1 MYQLFWLSHY
11 AFALHYSART
21 PSPLNIQNKMAVRQI
36 RDLVAY
42 VVQIL
47 RIRPLQE
54 LTTAFSS
61 FLSLTWSV
69 ADFRNTYHSIW
80 HLAGTQLELI
90 GNNVYDN
97 RVLNENLLCISSLLS
112 FPFLPAHI
120 FSILFPPFSFYFLSP
135 CNFLF
140 PYRNWERQGCVG
152 GHGVPPRKVWGFGQN
167 RSLISSKHRSNLNC
181 LQALVSNPTSV
192 VSVGLHEKGPQGCCV
207 VSLVLEKTS
216 FYAPTRFTYWGNYI
230 SFPQVIRAQERL
242 FWVKCLVKRSR
253 TSWRVWFIPKW
264 SIVMH
269 QTCFPYEPVGRE
281 HADKLLQDVTRQA
294 VEKGNGSL
302 CVELRRAH
310 L

>member
-1 MYQLFWLSHY
+1 MIVRFEMEMETYLNF
-11 AFALHYSART
+11 T
-21 PSPLNIQNKMAVRQI
+21 KPNSPI
-36 RDLVAY
+36 Y
-42 VVQIL
+42 VFL
-47 RIRPLQE
+47 L
-54 LTTAFSS
+54 S
-61 FLSLTWSV
+61 FLS
-69 ADFRNTYHSIW
+69 
-80 HLAGTQLELI
+80 
-90 GNNVYDN
+90 
-97 RVLNENLLCISSLLS
+97 
-112 FPFLPAHI
+112 PFLPAHC
-120 FSILFPPFSFYFLSP
+120 FSFLFPPFSFYFLSP

-181 LQALVSNPTSV
+181 LQAPVSNPTSV

-207 VSLVLEKTS
+207 VSLVLEQTS
-216 FYAPTRFTYWGNYI
+216 FLCTYL
-230 SFPQVIRAQERL
+230 FHRL
-242 FWVKCLVKRSR
+242 GHPHSLSSRHWIPRDSSEWNALLKRSR
-253 TSWRVWFIPKW
+253 TSLRVWFIPKW

-281 HADKLLQDVTRQA
+281 HTDKLLQDVTRQA